1 MNCFK
6 PEGKMVRFI
15 FHKDHTDKCVKN
27 SLDVERLKPRRLE
40 DYREEEI
47 NKRDVKRDEK
57 TGLGHLLCVKNARDG
72 VV

>member
-1 MNCFK
+1 MNHFK

-27 SLDVERLKPRRLE
+27 SLDVEILKPRRLE

-47 NKRDVKRDEK
+47 NKRNVKRVEK
-57 TGLGHLLCVKNARDG
+57 TGFDHLLCVKNARYGG
-72 VV
+72 V